1 MKLFTGHRY
10 GEFVF
15 QQETGPGDTTQREST
30 GADGDQKHLL
40 ERLIKNEARE
50 NAKTRIQ
57 NKLKN
62 CISSNKVAHVRF
74 TVFLALDNLN

>member
-1 MKLFTGHRY
+1 VKLFTGHRY

-15 QQETGPGDTTQREST
+15 QRETGPGNTTQR
-30 GADGDQKHLL
+30 DGYQKHLL

-50 NAKTRIQ
+50 NVKTRNQ

>member
-15 QQETGPGDTTQREST
+15 QRETGPGNTTQR
-30 GADGDQKHLL
+30 DGYQKHLL

-50 NAKTRIQ
+50 NVKNT
-57 NKLKN
+57 LKN
-62 CISSNKVAHVRF
+62 CISTNQVAHVRF
-74 TVFLALDNLN
+74 TVLALDNLN